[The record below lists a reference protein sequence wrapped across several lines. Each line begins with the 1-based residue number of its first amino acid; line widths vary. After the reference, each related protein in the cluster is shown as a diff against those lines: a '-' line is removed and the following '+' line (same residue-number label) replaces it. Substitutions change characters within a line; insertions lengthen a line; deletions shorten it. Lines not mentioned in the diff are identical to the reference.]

1 MDCAIC
7 YDAITAATGKVELSC
22 SHSFHFSCLTTWFAT
37 QNGNNHTQSCPCC
50 RHESNEHEK
59 ILNTFIYP
67 QDNIQVEPS
76 NHIWYRDINLDQ
88 QVLERMLSDFQNA
101 ISATE
106 PDINIIAA
114 ARTEVQAIFA
124 AATAE
129 VQTIIAN
136 EGVRNDQNTPIVA
149 RWF

>member
-1 MDCAIC
+1 M
-7 YDAITAATGKVELSC
+7 
-22 SHSFHFSCLTTWFAT
+22 
-37 QNGNNHTQSCPCC
+37 
-50 RHESNEHEK
+50 
-59 ILNTFIYP
+59 
-67 QDNIQVEPS
+67 EPS